1 MDEPKLSGAMTVATH
16 PMITDRVAR
25 AVKLSLSARFGVSI
39 AYYKPAHQEYHDIV
53 RTLAERQGV
62 NLPEEELLLEAD
74 RWATRHGGESG
85 RVAQQFVDMLAG
97 KNNSERA

>member
-1 MDEPKLSGAMTVATH
+1 MRESIVCIGQIGTKSYRFPETGIQISSYEELCYYLSRHMVCYLYT
-16 PMITDRVAR
+16 
-25 AVKLSLSARFGVSI
+25 
-39 AYYKPAHQEYHDIV
+39 
-53 RTLAERQGV
+53 
-62 NLPEEELLLEAD
+62 LPEEELLLEAD